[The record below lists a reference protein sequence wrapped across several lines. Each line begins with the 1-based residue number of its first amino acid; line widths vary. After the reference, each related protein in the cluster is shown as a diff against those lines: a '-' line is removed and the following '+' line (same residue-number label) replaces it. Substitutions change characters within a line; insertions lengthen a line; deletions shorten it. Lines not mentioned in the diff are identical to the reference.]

1 MCWLSE
7 DVLPLSVLINLY
19 DETKGRGTSDSP
31 FVFLPKLTHRHVYT
45 HLTPKSIHSLLLIHT
60 LK

>member
-19 DETKGRGTSDSP
+19 DERQRGEE
-31 FVFLPKLTHRHVYT
+31 LLTAPLFFSQSLHTDMYT
-45 HLTPKSIHSLLLIHT
+45 HT
-60 LK
+60 